1 MADQDPKGP
10 SKGRPKVEVMQ
21 LDAVDW
27 DMPLA
32 SLGSAKKRAP
42 SKPSQKRGDGGG
54 SSPAAAA
61 KPPEKPTMVQIVPIS
76 DDVFDDWDKPLSR
89 NRGQKAGNK
98 PSEPAPGPRA
108 EAPKPPPKVEVVELR
123 LEDLETVFRGSL
135 RGNREIM
142 NDAKAQSKEPVVG
155 NAGWYTVME
164 AIRGV
169 MRDPKD
175 TLSRPVVFHESR
187 KRSRGGAGTKSDPD
201 PVSLWLDKCIQGF
214 RAPPKESP
222 YDPRTYFQ
230 ATKGD
235 GMLAQNVSLTP
246 AQCQGLIADL
256 LRAKSHRLLSASDCK
271 AFFRQIREN
280 PSVGSGFT
288 LVFALTLEPGLG
300 KKTLTK
306 HWRVLACDGDCWT
319 KNEGMKDSRFN
330 SSGPRPHKDVERLVS
345 ADGGSYSTPGLFPPV
360 RGVGGCHFLTP
371 VHHLYSRSDVHFL
384 PEHGAH
390 PTHVRSGQ
398 SIDGDDFVL
407 GSSVIVTS
415 AVGMDSLQC
424 MKLVNENYSLPIVRS
439 AVTAYSHCVMAKL
452 LRFKQI
458 YPSVDDLKTVEKH
471 QDRDFT
477 WETKFCAFRCRE
489 LKRDALHALIKEV
502 DEEVLKILKGDEIK
516 TRDELTDERLEHLV
530 GRLSYWAKV
539 LFRLEKPREG
549 EIVFMSQLS
558 KNYREKVCKE
568 KRAALTNL
576 TPEQQKTIAEL
587 TELLV
592 NQNPL
597 PSAYKGNVEQ
607 SKKSCISKPA
617 GDDDESGSDI
627 EGSEGESESK
637 ESSESS
643 DFDPGDIE
651 ESDEEG
657 KERGSQIEEK
667 PAPGGKKPEAREVKK
682 KPAPGGKKPEARE
695 AKKNPALLVKKTVKK
710 PSRPTYSSSL
720 RKNASIRRE
729 VAALAQASIHDEDTD
744 DSSAE
749 DISIDQQ
756 LKSQTLAAAMANV
769 ENTKQYL
776 IENPLDLDQLM
787 VEVPEAWP
795 EGKPEEEVLKSV
807 AQDLATALSLHNIIG
822 AASDKPLICR
832 NETKL
837 STYNQ
842 VACHTQMKQ
851 YVDDSRNMGEAQAS
865 AMLARYRQGY
875 GHLLQVRK
883 QANLEE
889 DPVILDALCFS
900 ACAFELMRPVE
911 RALDDAVDARRKKE
925 EANALAGQSTS
936 AAPKPVTYPFFGKLS
951 KFILSLKSGD
961 PLFETVE
968 TIAKMRKIP
977 ESNVAQFVFRVC
989 KKNVYGDDASEE
1001 ESSDDEASG
1010 EEA

>member
-1 MADQDPKGP
+1 
-10 SKGRPKVEVMQ
+10 MQ

-27 DMPLA
+27 DMALA
-32 SLGSAKKRAP
+32 PREKAKKRAP

-61 KPPEKPTMVQIVPIS
+61 KPPEKPKVVQVVPIS
-76 DDVFDDWDKPLSR
+76 DDLFDDWDKPLSR

-98 PSEPAPGPRA
+98 ASEPAPGPR
-108 EAPKPPPKVEVVELR
+108 EEPRKPQVEVVQLR

-246 AQCQGLIADL
+246 AQCQGLIADP

-424 MKLVNENYSLPIVRS
+424 MKLVKENYSLPIVRS

-458 YPSVDDLKTVEKH
+458 YPSVDDLKKDVKH

-489 LKRDALHALIKEV
+489 LKGEPLQALIKEV
-502 DEEVLKILKGDEIK
+502 DKEVLKILKGDKIK
-516 TRDELTDERLEHLV
+516 TRDGLTDDGLERLV
-530 GRLSYWAKV
+530 GRLSYWVKV
-539 LFRLEKPREG
+539 LFRLEKPMEG

-558 KNYREKVCKE
+558 KKYREKVCKE

-657 KERGSQIEEK
+657 EERVSSKAPLQVPAKIE
-667 PAPGGKKPEAREVKK
+667 K
-682 KPAPGGKKPEARE
+682 KPAPGGKKSEARE
-695 AKKNPALLVKKTVKK
+695 ANKNPALLVKKTVKK
-710 PSRPTYSSSL
+710 PLRPTYSSSL

-749 DISIDQQ
+749 DISIDQRMNG
-756 LKSQTLAAAMANV
+756 QTLAAAMANV

-776 IENPLDLDQLM
+776 IENPLDLDQLR

-851 YVDDSRNMGEAQAS
+851 YVDKSRNMGEAQAS
-865 AMLARYRQGY
+865 AMLAQYCEGY

-900 ACAFELMRPVE
+900 AHAFELMRPVE
-911 RALDDAVDARRKKE
+911 RALDVAVDARRKKE

-936 AAPKPVTYPFFGKLS
+936 AAPEPYPFFGELS

-989 KKNVYGDDASEE
+989 KKNVDGDDASEE

-1010 EEA
+1010 EEGSGEEV

>member
-1 MADQDPKGP
+1 LTTADARKKEGP
-10 SKGRPKVEVMQ
+10 SGRGTLFIAWLTSTVI
-21 LDAVDW
+21 
-27 DMPLA
+27 
-32 SLGSAKKRAP
+32 
-42 SKPSQKRGDGGG
+42 
-54 SSPAAAA
+54 AAA
-61 KPPEKPTMVQIVPIS
+61 KPPEKPTVRTKPTVVEIPEDI
-76 DDVFDDWDKPLSR
+76 FDDWDRPLSR
-89 NRGQKAGNK
+89 NRGQKAGNT

-123 LEDLETVFRGSL
+123 LEDFDFETVL
-135 RGNREIM
+135 RDSRKINVK
-142 NDAKAQSKEPVVG
+142 DAKAQSKERVVG
-155 NAGWYTVME
+155 NAGWSEVME
-164 AIRGV
+164 EIQRV
-169 MRDPKD
+169 MRDPKG
-175 TLSRPVVFHESR
+175 TPRHPVVFHESR
-187 KRSRGGAGTKSDPD
+187 KRSRGGGTKPD
-201 PVSLWLDKCIQGF
+201 QPVDLWLDRCIQGF
-214 RAPPKESP
+214 RAAPKESF

-246 AQCQGLIADL
+246 AQCQGLIADP
-256 LRAKSHRLLSASDCK
+256 LRAKSHRLFSASDCK

-288 LVFALTLEPGLG
+288 LVFALTLEPGLEE
-300 KKTLTK
+300 KTLTK

-384 PEHGAH
+384 PEHGAR
-390 PTHVRSGQ
+390 PTQVRSGEF
-398 SIDGDDFVL
+398 IDGDEFFL

-424 MKLVNENYSLPIVRS
+424 MKLVKENYSLPIVRS

-452 LRFKQI
+452 PRFKQI
-458 YPSVDDLKTVEKH
+458 YPSVDDLKKDLNH
-471 QDRDFT
+471 KDRDFT

-489 LKRDALHALIKEV
+489 LKRGPLQALIKDV

-516 TRDELTDERLEHLV
+516 TRDGLTDDGLERLV

-549 EIVFMSQLS
+549 ETVFMSELS
-558 KNYREKVCKE
+558 KKYREKVCKD
-568 KRAALTNL
+568 RRDALTNL
-576 TPEQQKTIAEL
+576 TPEQQEKIAEL

-592 NQNPL
+592 NQKPL

-627 EGSEGESESK
+627 EGSEGESDSK
-637 ESSESS
+637 DSSESS

-657 KERGSQIEEK
+657 EERGSSKASLQVPAKIE
-667 PAPGGKKPEAREVKK
+667 K

-710 PSRPTYSSSL
+710 PEARGRKPSRPTYSSSL
-720 RKNASIRRE
+720 RKKAYIQRE
-729 VAALAQASIHDEDTD
+729 VAALAQASFHDEDTD

-749 DISIDQQ
+749 DMPPIGQQ
-756 LKSQTLAAAMANV
+756 LESQTLAAAMANV

-776 IENPLDLDQLM
+776 IENPLDLDQLR

-795 EGKPEEEVLKSV
+795 EGKPEEEVLKYV

-822 AASDKPLICR
+822 AASDKPVICR
-832 NETKL
+832 YERKF
-837 STYNQ
+837 SIFNQ

-851 YVDDSRNMGEAQAS
+851 YVDESRNMGEAQAS
-865 AMLARYRQGY
+865 ATLARYCEGY
-875 GHLLQVRK
+875 GNVLQVRK

-889 DPVILDALCFS
+889 NSVILDALSFS
-900 ACAFELMRPVE
+900 ARAFELMRPVE
-911 RALDDAVDARRKKE
+911 RALDAAVDARRKE
-925 EANALAGQSTS
+925 EETKALAAQSTP
-936 AAPKPVTYPFFGKLS
+936 AAPEQYPFFGELS
-951 KFILSLKSGD
+951 KFILSLESGD

-977 ESNVAQFVFRVC
+977 ESNVARFVFRVC

-1010 EEA
+1010 EEGSGEEA